1 MGFMGC
7 NPHSEFSPVRCSMLG
22 VQDPVV
28 ADFAQ
33 QQGPQQV
40 RLWLATLWP
49 SSSALDLHSSHL
61 ACTNTKIW
69 NMLSFLYSEQEC
81 ASLDDEYC

>member
-1 MGFMGC
+1 
-7 NPHSEFSPVRCSMLG
+7 MLG

-33 QQGPQQV
+33 QQGPQQF

-49 SSSALDLHSSHL
+49 SGSALDLHSSLL